1 VGRHEDR
8 LRLTIDLFN
17 ERGPATNDDPEVR
30 DLMREWVD
38 PDIEC
43 VSYRMRL
50 RRRDSGRCLHGID
63 GLARMVR
70 EFTAAWAEL
79 TAEVEDVDESEDSL
93 VATVRYRG
101 RGASSGAPID
111 EAYAWALRLRD
122 GKPIRWVIDRDREA
136 ALRASGIAA

>member
-43 VSYRMRL
+43 VSAGGIQGGVY
-50 RRRDSGRCLHGID
+50 HGID